1 LWLSQ
6 DVITPNNFLESM
18 ILSYSTLY
26 LDVMIIPSPSTY
38 RPTITDFRQAAE
50 IIKGI
55 ALRTPLIPLRT
66 YDEDLG
72 ILLKPEMLQPIG
84 SYKIRGVYNWVKKLS
99 PEQRAK
105 GISTASSGNMAQAVA
120 YTAKLFGIPARTIV
134 FDTTPSIKVDSIRKY
149 GGEVVRKTFDEWV
162 EYTINPDADR
172 SFLHPLEEFGLVDGH
187 GTIGLE
193 IMEDAPDVET
203 IYVALGAGFLGAGIA
218 LAAKALKPSVKVI
231 GVNSENSP
239 HHYESFKQGKIVDT
253 VTKPTLGDGNAIN
266 LGAFPNSDKVLRLVQ
281 ETIDDVVLVSEEE
294 IEAAIRYLAVEN
306 KLVNEGSSAMSLAA
320 ALKSPVEDRGKAVCV
335 LTGGSIDPEKL
346 AKILK

>member
-1 LWLSQ
+1 
-6 DVITPNNFLESM
+6 M
-18 ILSYSTLY
+18 R
-26 LDVMIIPSPSTY
+26 IPSPSTY
-38 RPTITDFRQAAE
+38 RPSISDFKKAAE
-50 IIKGI
+50 RIKGI
-55 ALRTPLIPLRT
+55 ALRTSLIPLRT

-72 ILLKPEMLQPIG
+72 IHLKPEMLQPIG

-99 PEQRAK
+99 PEQRAL

-120 YTAKLFGIPARTIV
+120 YTAKLFNIPARTIV
-134 FDTTPSIKVDSIRKY
+134 FDTTPQTKIDSIQKY

-162 EYTINPDADR
+162 EYTVNPDEDR

-203 IYVALGAGFLGAGIA
+203 IYVALGAGFLGSGVA
-218 LAAKALKPSVKVI
+218 LAAKALKPSVKVV

-239 HHYESFKQGKIVDT
+239 HYYECYKQGKVVNT
-253 VTKPTLGDGNAIN
+253 VTKPTLGDGNAVN

-281 ETIDDVVLVSEEE
+281 ETIDDVVLVFEDE
-294 IEAAIRYLAVEN
+294 IGDAIRYLAVEN

-320 ALKSPVEDRGKAVCV
+320 ALNASANERGKTVCV

>member
-1 LWLSQ
+1 
-6 DVITPNNFLESM
+6 
-18 ILSYSTLY
+18 
-26 LDVMIIPSPSTY
+26 MIIPSPSTY
-38 RPTITDFRQAAE
+38 RPSLSDFKQAAE
-50 IIKGI
+50 RIKGI

-66 YDEDLG
+66 YDENPG
-72 ILLKPEMLQPIG
+72 IVLKPEMLQPIG

-120 YTAKLFGIPARTIV
+120 YTAKLFNIPARTIV
-134 FDTTPSIKVDSIRKY
+134 FDTTPQTKIDSIQKY

-162 EYTINPDADR
+162 EYTVNPDMDR

-193 IMEDAPDVET
+193 IMEDSPDVET
-203 IYVALGAGFLGAGIA
+203 VYVALGAGFLGSGIA
-218 LAAKALKPSVKVI
+218 LAAKALKPSVKVV

-239 HHYESFKQGKIVDT
+239 HYYECYKQGKVVDT
-253 VTKPTLGDGNAIN
+253 VTKPTLGDGNAVN
-266 LGAFPNSDKVLRLVQ
+266 LGAFPNSDKVLSLVQ
-281 ETIDDVVLVSEEE
+281 ETIDDVVLVSENE
-294 IEAAIRYLAVEN
+294 IEEAIRYLAVEN

-320 ALKSPVEDRGKAVCV
+320 ALNAPVEERGKTVCV